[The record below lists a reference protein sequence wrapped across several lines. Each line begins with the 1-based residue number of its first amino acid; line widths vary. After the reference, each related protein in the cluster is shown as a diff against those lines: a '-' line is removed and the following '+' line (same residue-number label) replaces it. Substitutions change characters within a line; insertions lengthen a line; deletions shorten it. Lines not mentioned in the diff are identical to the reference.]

1 MSDIEPP
8 DLHVVP
14 VSESG
19 RKPEDDDEGENSL
32 SAQEIRFADALATGA
47 TPREAAKSVGISE
60 RTGRRW
66 RQKVEIMA
74 AIRARLNDAI
84 AVGRSILASGH
95 AQAATAIV
103 GMAGGAVPAE
113 SSRIAACRV
122 VIESNEKWG
131 ELAEV
136 KAELDEIKTALATM
150 PGGHANTFRR
160 S

>member
-19 RKPEDDDEGENSL
+19 QNPDEDDEGEDSL
-32 SAQEIRFADALATGA
+32 SAQEIRFCDALATGT
-47 TPREAAKSVGISE
+47 TPREAAKLVGVSD

-66 RQKVEIMA
+66 RQKPEIQA

-103 GMAGGAVPAE
+103 GMAGGTVPAD
-113 SSRIAACRV
+113 SPRIAACRV
-122 VIESNEKWG
+122 LIESNEKWG

-136 KAELDEIKTALATM
+136 KAELDEIRTRLAAL
-150 PGGHANTFRR
+150 PGGKATTFRR
-160 S
+160 

>member
-1 MSDIEPP
+1 MADTEGP

-14 VSESG
+14 PSESG
-19 RKPEDDDEGENSL
+19 QNRGDADESENSL
-32 SAQEIRFADALATGA
+32 AAQEIRFCDALATGSA
-47 TPREAAKSVGISE
+47 PREAAKAVGISD

-66 RQKVEIMA
+66 RQKPEIQA
-74 AIRARLNDAI
+74 AIRSRLNDAI

-103 GMAGGAVPAE
+103 SMAGGTVPAD
-113 SSRIAACRV
+113 SPRIAACRV

-136 KAELDEIKTALATM
+136 KAELDEIRTQLAAL
-150 PGGHANTFRR
+150 PGGKANTFRR
-160 S
+160 

>member
-1 MSDIEPP
+1 MSKAEPP

-14 VSESG
+14 VSDSG
-19 RKPEDDDEGENSL
+19 QNTSGADEGEDSL
-32 SAQEIRFADALATGA
+32 SAQEIRFCDALATGS
-47 TPREAAKSVGISE
+47 TPREAAKAVGISD

-66 RQKVEIMA
+66 RQKPEIKA
-74 AIRARLNDAI
+74 AIKARLNDAI

-103 GMAGGAVPAE
+103 GMACGAVPAD
-113 SSRIAACRV
+113 SPRIAACRV

-136 KAELDEIKTALATM
+136 KAEIDEIKTALAAL
-150 PGGHANTFRR
+150 PGNKANTFRR
-160 S
+160 